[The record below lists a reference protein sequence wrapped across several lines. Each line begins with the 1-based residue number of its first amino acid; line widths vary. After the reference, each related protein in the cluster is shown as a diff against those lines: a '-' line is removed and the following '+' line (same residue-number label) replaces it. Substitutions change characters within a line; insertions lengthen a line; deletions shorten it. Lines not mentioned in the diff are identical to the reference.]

1 MEQLNILIHE
11 KTKGKQ
17 EGNHRVAAEIV
28 AGMIRGS
35 KYWTLEMVCQKKK
48 KNFIYFQIILFIL

>member
-1 MEQLNILIHE
+1 MEQLNMLIHE

-17 EGNHRVAAEIV
+17 GNHRVAAEIV

-35 KYWTLEMVCQKKK
+35 KYWTLEMVGYIAK
-48 KNFIYFQIILFIL
+48 IISKEKISLFIFS